1 LSVSLD
7 RAGIQPAARTEFTAM
22 AELSSEPIELIV
34 SAEQAGLR
42 LDQFLA
48 QSFPDYSRVL
58 LRKVINAAA
67 ARVDGQRTKAAH
79 HLKAGE
85 RVTISLP
92 ELPCP
97 RPQAENIPLRIL
109 YEDEHLVAIDK
120 PPGMVVHPAKGHW
133 SGTLASALAY
143 HFEQLSQVGGPTRP
157 GIVHRL
163 DRDTSGVMVVAKTDR
178 AHTALA
184 RQFEER
190 TIEKEY
196 FAIVAGE
203 PDRDRDRIS
212 LSIGV
217 HPYQR
222 EKMAVRREGPGVRPA
237 ESFYEVLE
245 RFRGF
250 AAMRIVPKTGR
261 THQIRVHLASMGCA
275 VLCDAQY
282 SGRSRITRG
291 EITGDSRD
299 ETILLARQAL
309 HARRLAL
316 AHPTT
321 GARLEIEAPLPDDL
335 TKVLAQLRQHHATTA
350 NARK

>member
-1 LSVSLD
+1 
-7 RAGIQPAARTEFTAM
+7 M
-22 AELSSEPIELIV
+22 AELSSEPVELFV
-34 SAEQAGLR
+34 SSAQAGLR

-48 QSFPDYSRVL
+48 QSFPEYSRVL
-58 LRKVINAAA
+58 LRKAINAAA

-79 HLKAGE
+79 HLKAGD
-85 RVTISLP
+85 RVTIALP
-92 ELPCP
+92 ELPRP

-109 YEDEHLVAIDK
+109 YEDEHLVFIDK

-133 SGTLASALAY
+133 NGTLASALAF

-184 RQFEER
+184 RQFEDR

-203 PDRDRDRIS
+203 PDRDRDRIN

-222 EKMAVRREGPGVRPA
+222 EKMAVRREGPGARPA

-245 RFRGF
+245 RFPGF
-250 AAMRIVPKTGR
+250 AAVRIVPKTGR
-261 THQIRVHLASMGCA
+261 THQIRVHLSSIGCA

-282 SGRSRITRG
+282 SGRNRMTRG
-291 EITGDSRD
+291 ELTGDVSD
-299 ETILLARQAL
+299 QTVALARQAL

-316 AHPTT
+316 RHPIS
-321 GARLEIEAPLPDDL
+321 GERLEIEAPLPDDL
-335 TKVLAQLRQHHATTA
+335 QAVLVLLGQHRAKTA
-350 NARK
+350 SVRK